1 MSCGTTT
8 NESYKW
14 GIVRAYYKRRA
25 KEAAAR
31 KKNDGGDSA
40 AAAARKSGRYGPA
53 KSAKARPLEQR
64 PDADFPDEVPANIY
78 DRGFFKNWMVV
89 VRPGEY

>member
-31 KKNDGGDSA
+31 KKNMA
-40 AAAARKSGRYGPA
+40 ATALLLQQESGRHGPA
-53 KSAKARPLEQR
+53 NSQKRPLEQR
-64 PDADFPDEVPANIY
+64 PDADFPDEVPLTSTIGAFQEL
-78 DRGFFKNWMVV
+78 DGRGAAG
-89 VRPGEY
+89 RD